1 MTTVTE
7 VAGMLAVES
16 VDGPWIAQFAV
27 EKAASVK
34 ELGHGLE
41 IRMALKA
48 EPPYFAMFFLEAFS
62 EDPGVPQTPELM
74 KRAGEL
80 LDEFITI
87 AHGNK
92 VIFGADI
99 VSELLTQG
107 YRVGVWSHKD
117 GRPLPEGIPQQFV
130 CFYGE
135 SARMNF
141 CLTMLQ
147 QGLE

>member
-7 VAGMLAVES
+7 VAGMLAVKGA
-16 VDGPWIAQFAV
+16 DGSWIARFAM
-27 EKAASVK
+27 EKAAAMK

-41 IRMALKA
+41 IKMALKA
-48 EPPYFAMFFLEAFS
+48 EPPYFGMFFLEALS
-62 EDPGVPQTPELM
+62 VDPAIPQTPALL

-87 AHGNK
+87 AHGAE
-92 VIFGADI
+92 VAFGADI
-99 VSELLTQG
+99 VSELLTDG

-117 GRPLPEGIPQQFV
+117 GRALPDGIPQQFV
-130 CFYGE
+130 CFYNNE
-135 SARMNF
+135 VRMNF
-141 CLTMLQ
+141 CLTMQQ